1 MPTWGYS
8 IIEVDPDRMAK
19 ASGRDL
25 RISFK
30 AAREVCAYIKGMKLS
45 DAKKYLEDVIKMK
58 KPIPFKRFTGKQ
70 AHHRGIEGWPIV
82 RYPVKAAKEI
92 LKVLNSVEANAE
104 YKGLDIEKLRIIHI
118 AAQKGPKIKK
128 YIPRAFGRATPYFE
142 QLTHIEVVVMEEE
155 EE

>member
-92 LKVLNSVEANAE
+92 LKVLNSIEANAE

-155 EE
+155 E

>member
-1 MPTWGYS
+1 MPRWGYS

-30 AAREVCAYIKGMKLS
+30 AAREVCAFIKGMKLS
-45 DAKKYLEDVIKMK
+45 EAKKYLEEVIKMR
-58 KPIPFKRFTGKQ
+58 KPIPFRRFTGKQ

-82 RYPVKAAKEI
+82 RYPVKAAREI

-104 YKGLDIEKLRIIHI
+104 YKGLDVGKLRIIHI
-118 AAQKGPKIKK
+118 AAQKGPKIRK

-142 QLTHIEVVVMEEE
+142 QLTHIEVVVLEEE
-155 EE
+155 

>member
-155 EE
+155 E

>member
-92 LKVLNSVEANAE
+92 LKVLSSVEANAE

-155 EE
+155 E